1 MNKSH
6 RIVWSDA
13 RNAYIVAG
21 ENASAKGKPSSVR
34 KALATAIAALFM
46 GPGLAAAQSC
56 EGQNPLTDAQTST
69 QCYENVDVTVAA
81 GGSVAATGT
90 TAIGVQVQAAPY
102 ARNFANQGT
111 LEADAEGYNA
121 YAYGVLF
128 EGRVSGS
135 VVNASTGTVSVSATG
150 QGDGYGDGYGVLIRG
165 DLGGSL
171 ANAGTV
177 EVSAQNVTSS
187 GYRYAGAYG
196 VSIDGDVDGT
206 LTNSGNVRAESRA
219 DSAGGSSY
227 SFTDS
232 ESVRIRGSLN
242 GALANSGAIEAHAQ
256 SAEGSSNYNDY
267 VRAYGVSI
275 GEDLT
280 GSLENTGTIHAAATR
295 SSEGGY
301 SSYSDYM
308 WAVGVHVSDDLT
320 GELLN
325 SGEILARTEVSGG
338 DQYGY
343 ANAYGVR
350 AYGTMS
356 GTIDNAGTIRAES
369 VRTAGEGGSSTYTKA
384 YGVVTGD
391 LVGKLAN
398 SGSIGARSEVE
409 EGYAHAYAYGVST
422 YYGDLIGTIQNDG
435 EIAAEA
441 VSKDGYAGAY
451 GVGVGYNVS
460 GTLQNNGEVSARA
473 EASNARSRGVSIR
486 YGDLTGTIGNDGT
499 IDATSIT
506 QDGYANAVGVGFGT
520 GEDYDGEDS
529 YGYGK
534 VSGTLRNAGTVT
546 ATAISQGREGAMG
559 VREAMIEEDSEPG
572 EDAAV
577 RAGGVEAY
585 GIVTGAVSGPGAIEN
600 TGAVVAEART
610 EAVAEA
616 GRSAYAES
624 NYADAVGIGTGP
636 LDGAL
641 SNSGSVT
648 ANAAASA
655 TADGIFA
662 EADGGE
668 AWALGV
674 GFGAASGSFE
684 NGGTLNASANST
696 AVANGVDEAD
706 ADADDAEAIGVA
718 IASEYED
725 QGTFGGKLDNS
736 GSVQAVATASARAAA
751 EAGSAYAEAGYVDA
765 IGVGIY
771 AEVDGTLTNGGQLN
785 ATAQSAATA
794 SGSEAEASASSAW
807 AAGVVIAP
815 EWRYASLVASEAP
828 VAFSGRLENSGTIE
842 ASAVS
847 TAEATAQAEGS
858 AVAEGSYAAAYGIVS
873 AAVDGKVSNTGS
885 VSASAIVSASAT
897 GDAATAKA
905 DRARASGV
913 SFGDA
918 GGDFENS
925 GSIVSRATVTAL
937 ANGGASA
944 SASAGTDEAAGG
956 AEAAGVEIWVSG
968 PGAYTG
974 NFTNSGTIQAEATVS
989 AVATGEEAEARSY
1002 DGASAYGVMVDGFD
1016 GRFTNTGT
1024 IHASASATVT
1034 ANGENVGEAADAGAI
1049 GVWVLGRVGAG
1060 GVLDNS
1066 GTISAVAEA
1075 AAKGMSVVAG
1085 VMIGSDEIMSEPTLA
1100 VMDGED
1106 VPEDGFYGTLNNSGT
1121 ITAEGRG
1128 GIESAGVFSVFAS
1141 GGTGTVNNLQGG
1153 LMSGRLLLGGEVA
1166 MNNAGMLDIRD
1177 SASYVGGAFT
1187 QSATGVLKIDVVP
1200 VSDEGAVID
1209 TYGSLYV
1216 GGTAQLADGTG
1227 VRVMV
1232 DPASTLASGDKLDD
1246 VVFAEGDITRGTV
1259 KVADNVLPLNF
1270 MATSDASPKDLDL
1283 SVVGTGLTTISN
1295 AVNTAGLSSATGV
1308 AGVLDGL
1315 LGSADSQPGALGD
1328 FLFDVGS
1335 SGNAREVADK
1345 VATLL
1350 PLASGGVTTATLG
1363 ALHGANRV
1371 VQARVDSN
1379 LGRSSGD
1386 GFLGDKRMWLKGFGS
1401 WAEQDARSGASGYDA
1416 DTAGLAVGVDA
1427 IVTDTNRVGVLFA
1440 YSETDVD
1447 STGAAKQSADVDT
1460 YQLGLYGSHTLDERT
1475 DINGMIGFG
1484 RHSTDGTRHTTGG
1497 VAASSYDSSSIV
1509 AGVGIARTYPMSEK
1523 TTLTPSVRLDYAR
1536 IKDDAYQEQGAG
1548 ALDLSVGKNTVSE
1561 LILSLDGKITHELSD
1576 TLTFVGHAGVGY
1588 DFENEQSS
1596 ITSTL
1601 AGAPGASFVT
1611 RGVDPSPWLV
1621 RAGLG
1626 LVNTPIES
1634 WEFSARYEVEGRSDF
1649 LNHTAWLRARKAF

>member
-46 GPGLAAAQSC
+46 GPGFAAAQSC

-90 TAIGVQVQAAPY
+90 TAIGVEVQAAPY
-102 ARNFANQGT
+102 ARNFANQGM

-206 LTNSGNVRAESRA
+206 LSNSGMVRAESRA
-219 DSAGGSSY
+219 DSAGSSSY
-227 SFTDS
+227 SFTDA

-242 GALANSGAIEAHAQ
+242 GALANSGVIEAQAQ
-256 SAEGSSNYNDY
+256 GTEGSSNYYDY

-280 GSLENTGTIHAAATR
+280 GSLENTGTIRASAAR
-295 SSEGGY
+295 ESEGG
-301 SSYSDYM
+301 SSNYSDYL

-325 SGEILARTEVSGG
+325 SGEILARTEASGS

-350 AYGTMS
+350 AYGSMS

-422 YYGDLIGTIQNDG
+422 YSGDLIGTIQNDG

-451 GVGVGYNVS
+451 GVGVGYNIS
-460 GTLQNNGEVSARA
+460 GTLQNNGEISARA

-529 YGYGK
+529 YGK

-546 ATAISQGREGAMG
+546 ATALAQGRDYEAGYSLLAM
-559 VREAMIEEDSEPG
+559 EEEP
-572 EDAAV
+572 APSTSVAV
-577 RAGGVEAY
+577 RAGGTYAIGV
-585 GIVTGAVSGPGAIEN
+585 GTGLVSSQGRIEN
-600 TGAVVAEART
+600 SGTVVAEARS

-616 GRSAYAES
+616 EDEAYAGA
-624 NYADAVGIGTGP
+624 YGADAAGI
-636 LDGAL
+636 
-641 SNSGSVT
+641 
-648 ANAAASA
+648 
-655 TADGIFA
+655 
-662 EADGGE
+662 
-668 AWALGV
+668 
-674 GFGAASGSFE
+674 
-684 NGGTLNASANST
+684 
-696 AVANGVDEAD
+696 
-706 ADADDAEAIGVA
+706 
-718 IASEYED
+718 
-725 QGTFGGKLDNS
+725 
-736 GSVQAVATASARAAA
+736 
-751 EAGSAYAEAGYVDA
+751 
-765 IGVGIY
+765 
-771 AEVDGTLTNGGQLN
+771 
-785 ATAQSAATA
+785 
-794 SGSEAEASASSAW
+794 
-807 AAGVVIAP
+807 
-815 EWRYASLVASEAP
+815 
-828 VAFSGRLENSGTIE
+828 
-842 ASAVS
+842 
-847 TAEATAQAEGS
+847 GS
-858 AVAEGSYAAAYGIVS
+858 AV
-873 AAVDGKVSNTGS
+873 VDGKVSNTGS
-885 VSASAIVSASAT
+885 VSASSIVSASAT
-897 GDAATAKA
+897 GDAAAAMASEAWT
-905 DRARASGV
+905 SGV
-913 SFGDA
+913 SFGGA
-918 GGDFENS
+918 GGDFDNG

-944 SASAGTDEAAGG
+944 SAYAGG

-968 PGAYTG
+968 PGVYTG
-974 NFTNSGTIQAEATVS
+974 NFTNSGTIQAEATLS

-1002 DGASAYGVMVDGFD
+1002 DGASAYGVVVDGFD

-1034 ANGENVGEAADAGAI
+1034 ANGENVEETAGAGAVGVLVVHGI
-1049 GVWVLGRVGAG
+1049 GAD
-1060 GVLDNS
+1060 GVLDNR

-1075 AAKGMSVVAG
+1075 TATGMSGVAG
-1085 VMIGSDEIMSEPTLA
+1085 VVIGADEIMSEPTLA
-1100 VMDGED
+1100 VMVGED

-1128 GIESAGVFSVFAS
+1128 GIESAGVFSVIAS

-1153 LMSGRLLLGGEVA
+1153 VMSGRLFLGGEVA
-1166 MNNAGMLDIRD
+1166 MNNAGTLDIRD
-1177 SASYVGGAFT
+1177 SGRLLSDQSEESAEGEVEMAAMAASPLERGGSHVGGNFT

-1200 VSDEGAVID
+1200 VRDEAGAVVD
-1209 TYGSLYV
+1209 NAYGALHV

-1232 DPASTLASGDKLDD
+1232 DPASTLASGDVLQD
-1246 VVFAEGDITRGTV
+1246 VVYAEGGITRGAV
-1259 KVADNVLPLNF
+1259 KVTDNVLPLNF
-1270 MATSDASPKDLDL
+1270 MATSDASPNDLDL

-1328 FLFDVGS
+1328 FLFDVAG

-1497 VAASSYDSSSIV
+1497 VAASSYDSSSIM

>member
-81 GGSVAATGT
+81 GGSVAAAGT

-128 EGRVSGS
+128 EDRVSGS
-135 VVNASTGTVSVSATG
+135 VVNAATGTVSVSAMG
-150 QGDGYGDGYGVLIRG
+150 QGNGYGDGYGVLVRG

-171 ANAGTV
+171 TNEGTV
-177 EVSAQNVTSS
+177 EVSAQNVASS

-206 LTNSGNVRAESRA
+206 LSNSGNVRAESRA
-219 DSAGGSSY
+219 DSVGGSSY
-227 SFTDS
+227 AYTDA

-275 GEDLT
+275 GEDLA
-280 GSLENTGTIHAAATR
+280 GSLENTGTIHAMATR

-320 GELLN
+320 GDLLN

-356 GTIDNAGTIRAES
+356 GTIDNAGTIGAES
-369 VRTAGEGGSSTYTKA
+369 VRTGGDGGSSTYTKA

-391 LVGKLAN
+391 LVGKLDN
-398 SGSIGARSEVE
+398 SGSISARSEVE

-422 YYGDLIGTIQNDG
+422 YYGDLIGTIENDG

-473 EASNARSRGVSIR
+473 EAMNARTRGVSIR
-486 YGDLTGTIGNDGT
+486 YGDLIGTIENKGMVDST
-499 IDATSIT
+499 AIT
-506 QDGYANAVGVGFGT
+506 QDGYANAVGVAVGA
-520 GEDYDGEDS
+520 GEDYDGEDY

-534 VSGTLRNAGTVT
+534 VSGTLRNAGSVT
-546 ATAISQGREGAMG
+546 ATAIAQGRESGSGYTLLAM
-559 VREAMIEEDSEPG
+559 EEEP
-572 EDAAV
+572 EPSTSIAV
-577 RAGGVEAY
+577 RAGSTYAIGV
-585 GIVTGAVSGPGAIEN
+585 GTGLVSSQGRIEN
-600 TGAVVAEART
+600 TGSVVAEARS
-610 EAVAEA
+610 EAVADAEDEA
-616 GRSAYAES
+616 YASAYG
-624 NYADAVGIGTGP
+624 ADAVG
-636 LDGAL
+636 L
-641 SNSGSVT
+641 
-648 ANAAASA
+648 
-655 TADGIFA
+655 
-662 EADGGE
+662 
-668 AWALGV
+668 
-674 GFGAASGSFE
+674 
-684 NGGTLNASANST
+684 
-696 AVANGVDEAD
+696 
-706 ADADDAEAIGVA
+706 
-718 IASEYED
+718 
-725 QGTFGGKLDNS
+725 
-736 GSVQAVATASARAAA
+736 
-751 EAGSAYAEAGYVDA
+751 
-765 IGVGIY
+765 
-771 AEVDGTLTNGGQLN
+771 
-785 ATAQSAATA
+785 
-794 SGSEAEASASSAW
+794 ASS
-807 AAGVVIAP
+807 
-815 EWRYASLVASEAP
+815 
-828 VAFSGRLENSGTIE
+828 
-842 ASAVS
+842 
-847 TAEATAQAEGS
+847 
-858 AVAEGSYAAAYGIVS
+858 
-873 AAVDGKVSNTGS
+873 AVDGKVSNTGS
-885 VSASAIVSASAT
+885 ISASATLSASAT
-897 GDAATAKA
+897 GDAAAAFATEAW
-905 DRARASGV
+905 ASGA
-913 SFGDA
+913 SFGGA
-918 GGDFENS
+918 GGDFDNG

-944 SASAGTDEAAGG
+944 SAYAGG
-956 AEAAGVEIWVSG
+956 AEAAGVEIWVSD
-968 PGAYTG
+968 PGVYTG
-974 NFTNSGTIQAEATVS
+974 NFTNSGTIQAEATLS
-989 AVATGEEAEARSY
+989 AVATGEEAEARSDY
-1002 DGASAYGVMVDGFD
+1002 GASAVGIAAEHFD

-1085 VMIGSDEIMSEPTLA
+1085 VMIGSDESMSEPTLD
-1100 VMDGED
+1100 VMVGED

-1153 LMSGRLLLGGEVA
+1153 VMSGRLFLGGEVA
-1166 MNNAGMLDIRD
+1166 MNNAGTLDIRD

-1200 VSDEGAVID
+1200 VRDEEGAVID
-1209 TYGSLYV
+1209 TTYGSLHV

-1232 DPASTLASGDKLDD
+1232 DPASTLANGDKLDD
-1246 VVFAEGDITRGTV
+1246 VVLAEGDITRGAV
-1259 KVADNVLPLNF
+1259 KVTDNVLPLNF
-1270 MATSDASPKDLDL
+1270 TVTSDANQSPKDLDL
-1283 SVVGTGLTTISN
+1283 SVVSTGLTTISN
-1295 AVNTAGLSSATGV
+1295 AVNAAGLGSATGV

>member
-81 GGSVAATGT
+81 GGSVVATGT
-90 TAIGVQVQAAPY
+90 TAIGVEVQAAPY

-171 ANAGTV
+171 ANAGTI

-280 GSLENTGTIHAAATR
+280 GSLENTGTIHATATR

-301 SSYSDYM
+301 SNYSDYM

-350 AYGTMS
+350 AYGSMS

-369 VRTAGEGGSSTYTKA
+369 VRTAGEGGSSIYTKA

-435 EIAAEA
+435 EIVAEA

-460 GTLQNNGEVSARA
+460 GTLQNNGEISARA
-473 EASNARSRGVSIR
+473 EGSNARSRGVSIR

-529 YGYGK
+529 YGK

-546 ATAISQGREGAMG
+546 ATALAQGRDYEAGYSLLAM
-559 VREAMIEEDSEPG
+559 EEEP
-572 EDAAV
+572 APSTSVAV
-577 RAGGVEAY
+577 RAGGTYAIGV
-585 GIVTGAVSGPGAIEN
+585 GTGLVSSQGRIEN
-600 TGAVVAEART
+600 SGTVVAEARS

-616 GRSAYAES
+616 EDEAYAGA
-624 NYADAVGIGTGP
+624 YGADAAGI
-636 LDGAL
+636 
-641 SNSGSVT
+641 
-648 ANAAASA
+648 
-655 TADGIFA
+655 
-662 EADGGE
+662 
-668 AWALGV
+668 
-674 GFGAASGSFE
+674 
-684 NGGTLNASANST
+684 
-696 AVANGVDEAD
+696 
-706 ADADDAEAIGVA
+706 
-718 IASEYED
+718 
-725 QGTFGGKLDNS
+725 
-736 GSVQAVATASARAAA
+736 
-751 EAGSAYAEAGYVDA
+751 
-765 IGVGIY
+765 
-771 AEVDGTLTNGGQLN
+771 
-785 ATAQSAATA
+785 
-794 SGSEAEASASSAW
+794 
-807 AAGVVIAP
+807 
-815 EWRYASLVASEAP
+815 
-828 VAFSGRLENSGTIE
+828 
-842 ASAVS
+842 
-847 TAEATAQAEGS
+847 GS
-858 AVAEGSYAAAYGIVS
+858 AV
-873 AAVDGKVSNTGS
+873 VDGKVSNTGS

-897 GDAATAKA
+897 GDAAAAMASEAWT
-905 DRARASGV
+905 SGV
-913 SFGDA
+913 SFGGA
-918 GGDFENS
+918 GGDFENG

-944 SASAGTDEAAGG
+944 SASARG
-956 AEAAGVEIWVSG
+956 AEAAGVEIWVSD
-968 PGAYTG
+968 PGVYTG
-974 NFTNSGTIQAEATVS
+974 NFTNSGTIQAEASLS
-989 AVATGEEAEARSY
+989 AVATGEEAEARSDY
-1002 DGASAYGVMVDGFD
+1002 GASAVGIAAEHFD

-1085 VMIGSDEIMSEPTLA
+1085 VMIGSDESMSEPTLD
-1100 VMDGED
+1100 VMVGED

-1128 GIESAGVFSVFAS
+1128 GIESAGVFSVIAS

-1200 VSDEGAVID
+1200 VSDEGAVFD

-1216 GGTAQLADGTG
+1216 VGTAQLADGTG

-1232 DPASTLASGDKLDD
+1232 DPASTLANGDVLQD
-1246 VVFAEGDITRGTV
+1246 VVYAEGGITRGAV
-1259 KVADNVLPLNF
+1259 KVTDNVLPLNF
-1270 MATSDASPKDLDL
+1270 MATSDASPNDLDL

>member
-46 GPGLAAAQSC
+46 GPGFAAAQSC

-90 TAIGVQVQAAPY
+90 TAIGVEVQAAPY
-102 ARNFANQGT
+102 ARNFANQGM

-206 LTNSGNVRAESRA
+206 LSNSGNVRAESRA
-219 DSAGGSSY
+219 DSVGGSSY
-227 SFTDS
+227 AYTDA

-242 GALANSGAIEAHAQ
+242 GTLANSGVIEAQAQ
-256 SAEGSSNYNDY
+256 GTEGSSNYYDY

-280 GSLENTGTIHAAATR
+280 GSLENTGTIRASAAR
-295 SSEGGY
+295 ESEGG
-301 SSYSDYM
+301 SSNYSDYL

-325 SGEILARTEVSGG
+325 SGEILARTEASGS

-350 AYGTMS
+350 AYGSMS

-422 YYGDLIGTIQNDG
+422 YSGDLIGTIQNDG

-451 GVGVGYNVS
+451 GVGVGYNIS
-460 GTLQNNGEVSARA
+460 GTLQNNGEISARA

-529 YGYGK
+529 YGK

-546 ATAISQGREGAMG
+546 ATALAQGRDYEAGYSLLAM
-559 VREAMIEEDSEPG
+559 EEEP
-572 EDAAV
+572 APSTSVAV
-577 RAGGVEAY
+577 RAGGTYAIGV
-585 GIVTGAVSGPGAIEN
+585 GTGLVSSQGRIEN
-600 TGAVVAEART
+600 SGTVVAEARS

-616 GRSAYAES
+616 EDEAYAGA
-624 NYADAVGIGTGP
+624 YGADAAGI
-636 LDGAL
+636 
-641 SNSGSVT
+641 
-648 ANAAASA
+648 
-655 TADGIFA
+655 
-662 EADGGE
+662 
-668 AWALGV
+668 
-674 GFGAASGSFE
+674 
-684 NGGTLNASANST
+684 
-696 AVANGVDEAD
+696 
-706 ADADDAEAIGVA
+706 
-718 IASEYED
+718 
-725 QGTFGGKLDNS
+725 
-736 GSVQAVATASARAAA
+736 
-751 EAGSAYAEAGYVDA
+751 
-765 IGVGIY
+765 
-771 AEVDGTLTNGGQLN
+771 
-785 ATAQSAATA
+785 
-794 SGSEAEASASSAW
+794 
-807 AAGVVIAP
+807 
-815 EWRYASLVASEAP
+815 
-828 VAFSGRLENSGTIE
+828 
-842 ASAVS
+842 
-847 TAEATAQAEGS
+847 GS
-858 AVAEGSYAAAYGIVS
+858 AV
-873 AAVDGKVSNTGS
+873 VDGKVSNTGS
-885 VSASAIVSASAT
+885 VSASSIVSASAT
-897 GDAATAKA
+897 GDAAAAMASEAWT
-905 DRARASGV
+905 SGV
-913 SFGDA
+913 SFGGA
-918 GGDFENS
+918 GGDFDNG

-944 SASAGTDEAAGG
+944 SAYAGG

-968 PGAYTG
+968 PGVYTG
-974 NFTNSGTIQAEATVS
+974 NFTNSGTIQAEATLS

-1002 DGASAYGVMVDGFD
+1002 DGASAYGVVVDGFD

-1034 ANGENVGEAADAGAI
+1034 ANGENVEEAAGAGAVGVLVVHGI
-1049 GVWVLGRVGAG
+1049 GAD
-1060 GVLDNS
+1060 GVLDNR

-1075 AAKGMSVVAG
+1075 TATGMSGVAG
-1085 VMIGSDEIMSEPTLA
+1085 VVIGADEIMSEPTLA
-1100 VMDGED
+1100 VMVGED

-1128 GIESAGVFSVFAS
+1128 GIESAGVFSVIAS

-1153 LMSGRLLLGGEVA
+1153 VMSGRLFLGGEVA
-1166 MNNAGMLDIRD
+1166 MNNAGTLDIRD
-1177 SASYVGGAFT
+1177 SGRLLSDQSEESAEGEVEMAAMAASPLERGGSHVGGNFT

-1200 VSDEGAVID
+1200 VRDEAGAVVD
-1209 TYGSLYV
+1209 NAYGALHV

-1232 DPASTLASGDKLDD
+1232 DPASTLASGDVLQD
-1246 VVFAEGDITRGTV
+1246 VVYAEGGITRGAV
-1259 KVADNVLPLNF
+1259 KVTDNVLPLNF
-1270 MATSDASPKDLDL
+1270 MATSDASPNDLDL

-1328 FLFDVGS
+1328 FLFDVAG

-1497 VAASSYDSSSIV
+1497 VAASSYDSSSIM

>member
-81 GGSVAATGT
+81 GGSVAVTGSDVV
-90 TAIGVQVQAAPY
+90 AIEVMAAPY
-102 ARNFANQGT
+102 SRNFANQGA
-111 LEADAEGYNA
+111 LAADAEGYYA
-121 YAYGVLF
+121 YAHGVLF
-128 EGRVSGS
+128 EGRVSGG
-135 VVNASTGTVSVSATG
+135 VVNVSTGTVSVSATG
-150 QGDGYGDGYGVLIRG
+150 QGSDYAYAYGVLVRG
-165 DLGGSL
+165 DLGGTL
-171 ANAGTV
+171 ANDGMV
-177 EVSAQNVTSS
+177 EVSTEND
-187 GYRYAGAYG
+187 RYAGAYG

-206 LTNSGNVRAESRA
+206 LANSGKVRTESRTG
-219 DSAGGSSY
+219 STESSSY
-227 SFTDS
+227 SYTDA

-242 GALANSGAIEAHAQ
+242 GVLGNSGVIEAHVESLDGA
-256 SAEGSSNYNDY
+256 GSDY
-267 VRAYGVSI
+267 YDYDYARAYGVSI

-280 GSLENTGTIHAAATR
+280 GSLENTGRISASVER
-295 SSEGGY
+295 SSEGED

-308 WAVGVHVSDDLT
+308 WAVGVHVGDDLT

-350 AYGTMS
+350 AYGSMS

-398 SGSIGARSEVE
+398 SGSIGARSEAE
-409 EGYAHAYAYGVST
+409 EGYAHAYGVST
-422 YYGDLIGTIQNDG
+422 YSGDLIGTIQNDG

-460 GTLQNNGEVSARA
+460 GTLQNNGEISARA

-529 YGYGK
+529 YGK

-546 ATAISQGREGAMG
+546 ATALAQGRDYEAGYSLLAM
-559 VREAMIEEDSEPG
+559 EEEP
-572 EDAAV
+572 APSTSVAV
-577 RAGGVEAY
+577 RAGGTYAIGV
-585 GIVTGAVSGPGAIEN
+585 GTGLVSSQGRIEN
-600 TGAVVAEART
+600 SGTVVAEARS

-616 GRSAYAES
+616 EDEAYAGA
-624 NYADAVGIGTGP
+624 YGADAAGI
-636 LDGAL
+636 
-641 SNSGSVT
+641 
-648 ANAAASA
+648 
-655 TADGIFA
+655 
-662 EADGGE
+662 
-668 AWALGV
+668 
-674 GFGAASGSFE
+674 
-684 NGGTLNASANST
+684 
-696 AVANGVDEAD
+696 
-706 ADADDAEAIGVA
+706 
-718 IASEYED
+718 
-725 QGTFGGKLDNS
+725 
-736 GSVQAVATASARAAA
+736 
-751 EAGSAYAEAGYVDA
+751 
-765 IGVGIY
+765 
-771 AEVDGTLTNGGQLN
+771 
-785 ATAQSAATA
+785 
-794 SGSEAEASASSAW
+794 
-807 AAGVVIAP
+807 
-815 EWRYASLVASEAP
+815 
-828 VAFSGRLENSGTIE
+828 
-842 ASAVS
+842 
-847 TAEATAQAEGS
+847 GS
-858 AVAEGSYAAAYGIVS
+858 AV
-873 AAVDGKVSNTGS
+873 VDGKVSNTGS

-897 GDAATAKA
+897 GDAAAAMASEAWT
-905 DRARASGV
+905 SGV
-913 SFGDA
+913 SFGGA
-918 GGDFENS
+918 GGDFDNG

-944 SASAGTDEAAGG
+944 SASAGG

-968 PGAYTG
+968 PGVYTG
-974 NFTNSGTIQAEATVS
+974 NFTNSGTIQAEATLS

-1002 DGASAYGVMVDGFD
+1002 DGASAYGVVVDGFD

-1034 ANGENVGEAADAGAI
+1034 ANGENVEETAGAGAVGVLVVHGI
-1049 GVWVLGRVGAG
+1049 GAD
-1060 GVLDNS
+1060 GVLDNR

-1075 AAKGMSVVAG
+1075 AATGMSGVAG
-1085 VMIGSDEIMSEPTLA
+1085 VLIGADEIMSEPTLA
-1100 VMDGED
+1100 VMVGED

-1128 GIESAGVFSVFAS
+1128 GIESAGVFSVIAS

-1153 LMSGRLLLGGEVA
+1153 LMSGRLFLGGEVA
-1166 MNNAGMLDIRD
+1166 MNNAGTLDIRD
-1177 SASYVGGAFT
+1177 SGRLLSDQSEESAEGEVEMAAMAASPLERGGSHVGGNFT

-1200 VSDEGAVID
+1200 VRDEAGAVVD
-1209 TYGSLYV
+1209 NAYGALHV

-1232 DPASTLASGDKLDD
+1232 DPASTLASGDVLQD
-1246 VVFAEGDITRGTV
+1246 VVYAEGGITRGAV
-1259 KVADNVLPLNF
+1259 KVTDNVLPLNF
-1270 MATSDASPKDLDL
+1270 MATSDASPNDLDL

-1328 FLFDVGS
+1328 FLFDVAG

>member
-46 GPGLAAAQSC
+46 GPGFAAAQSC

-90 TAIGVQVQAAPY
+90 TAIGVEVQAAPY
-102 ARNFANQGT
+102 ARNFANQGM

-206 LTNSGNVRAESRA
+206 LSNSGMVRAESRA
-219 DSAGGSSY
+219 DSAGSSSY
-227 SFTDS
+227 SFTDA

-242 GALANSGAIEAHAQ
+242 GALANSGVIEAQAQ
-256 SAEGSSNYNDY
+256 GTEGSSNYYDY

-275 GEDLT
+275 REDLA
-280 GSLENTGTIHAAATR
+280 GSLENTGTIHAMATR

-320 GELLN
+320 GDLLN

-369 VRTAGEGGSSTYTKA
+369 VRTGGDGGSSTYTKA

-391 LVGKLAN
+391 LVGKLDN
-398 SGSIGARSEVE
+398 SGSISARSEVE

-422 YYGDLIGTIQNDG
+422 YYGDLIGTIENDG
-435 EIAAEA
+435 EIVAEA

-460 GTLQNNGEVSARA
+460 GVLQNNGEVSARA
-473 EASNARSRGVSIR
+473 EAMNARTRGVSIR

-529 YGYGK
+529 YGK

-546 ATAISQGREGAMG
+546 ATALAQGRDYEAGYSLLAM
-559 VREAMIEEDSEPG
+559 EEEP
-572 EDAAV
+572 APSTSVAV
-577 RAGGVEAY
+577 RAGGTYAIGV
-585 GIVTGAVSGPGAIEN
+585 GTGLVSSEGRIEN
-600 TGAVVAEART
+600 SGTVVAEARS

-616 GRSAYAES
+616 EDEAYAGA
-624 NYADAVGIGTGP
+624 YGADAAGIG
-636 LDGAL
+636 
-641 SNSGSVT
+641 
-648 ANAAASA
+648 
-655 TADGIFA
+655 
-662 EADGGE
+662 
-668 AWALGV
+668 
-674 GFGAASGSFE
+674 
-684 NGGTLNASANST
+684 
-696 AVANGVDEAD
+696 
-706 ADADDAEAIGVA
+706 
-718 IASEYED
+718 
-725 QGTFGGKLDNS
+725 
-736 GSVQAVATASARAAA
+736 
-751 EAGSAYAEAGYVDA
+751 
-765 IGVGIY
+765 
-771 AEVDGTLTNGGQLN
+771 
-785 ATAQSAATA
+785 
-794 SGSEAEASASSAW
+794 
-807 AAGVVIAP
+807 
-815 EWRYASLVASEAP
+815 
-828 VAFSGRLENSGTIE
+828 
-842 ASAVS
+842 
-847 TAEATAQAEGS
+847 
-858 AVAEGSYAAAYGIVS
+858 S

-897 GDAATAKA
+897 GDAAAAMASEAWT
-905 DRARASGV
+905 SGV
-913 SFGDA
+913 SFGGA
-918 GGDFENS
+918 GGDFDNG

-944 SASAGTDEAAGG
+944 SAYAGG

-968 PGAYTG
+968 PGVYTG
-974 NFTNSGTIQAEATVS
+974 NFTNSGTIQAEATLS

-1002 DGASAYGVMVDGFD
+1002 DGASAYGVVVDGFD

-1034 ANGENVGEAADAGAI
+1034 ANGENVEETAGAGAVGVLVVHGI
-1049 GVWVLGRVGAG
+1049 GAD
-1060 GVLDNS
+1060 GVLDNR
-1066 GTISAVAEA
+1066 GTISAVAESA
-1075 AAKGMSVVAG
+1075 AAGMSGVAG
-1085 VMIGSDEIMSEPTLA
+1085 VVIGADEIMSEPTLA

-1128 GIESAGVFSVFAS
+1128 GIESAGVFSVIAS

-1153 LMSGRLLLGGEVA
+1153 LMSGRLFLGGEVA

-1177 SASYVGGAFT
+1177 SGGLLSDQSEAPAEEEVEMVAMAASPLERGGSHVGGNFT

-1200 VSDEGAVID
+1200 IRGEADAVVD
-1209 TYGSLYV
+1209 NGYGTLHV

-1232 DPASTLASGDKLDD
+1232 DPASTLANGDVLQD
-1246 VVFAEGDITRGTV
+1246 VVYAEGGITRGAV
-1259 KVADNVLPLNF
+1259 KVTDNVLPLNF
-1270 MATSDASPKDLDL
+1270 MATSDASPNDLDL

-1328 FLFDVGS
+1328 FLFDVAG

-1497 VAASSYDSSSIV
+1497 VAASSYDSSSIM

>member
-81 GGSVAATGT
+81 GGSVAVTGSDVV
-90 TAIGVQVQAAPY
+90 AIEVMAAPY
-102 ARNFANQGT
+102 SRNFANQGA
-111 LEADAEGYNA
+111 LAADAEGYYA
-121 YAYGVLF
+121 YAHGVLF
-128 EGRVSGS
+128 EGRVSGG
-135 VVNASTGTVSVSATG
+135 VVNVSTGTVSVSATG
-150 QGDGYGDGYGVLIRG
+150 QGSDYAYAYGVLVRG
-165 DLGGSL
+165 DLGGTL
-171 ANAGTV
+171 ANDGMV
-177 EVSAQNVTSS
+177 EVSTEND
-187 GYRYAGAYG
+187 RYAGAYG

-206 LTNSGNVRAESRA
+206 LANSGKVRTESRTG
-219 DSAGGSSY
+219 STESSSY
-227 SFTDS
+227 SYTDA

-242 GALANSGAIEAHAQ
+242 GVLGNSGVIEAHVESLDGA
-256 SAEGSSNYNDY
+256 GSDY
-267 VRAYGVSI
+267 YDYDYARAYGVSI

-280 GSLENTGTIHAAATR
+280 GSLENTGRISASVER
-295 SSEGGY
+295 SSEGED

-308 WAVGVHVSDDLT
+308 WAVGVHVGDDLT

-350 AYGTMS
+350 AYGSMS

-398 SGSIGARSEVE
+398 SGSIGARSEAE
-409 EGYAHAYAYGVST
+409 EGYAHAYGVST
-422 YYGDLIGTIQNDG
+422 YSGDLIGTIQNDG

-460 GTLQNNGEVSARA
+460 GTLQNNGEISARA

-529 YGYGK
+529 YGK

-546 ATAISQGREGAMG
+546 ATALAQGRDYEAGYSLLAM
-559 VREAMIEEDSEPG
+559 EEEP
-572 EDAAV
+572 APSTSVAV
-577 RAGGVEAY
+577 RAGGTYAIGV
-585 GIVTGAVSGPGAIEN
+585 GTGLVSSQGRIEN
-600 TGAVVAEART
+600 SGTVVAEARS

-616 GRSAYAES
+616 EDEAYAGA
-624 NYADAVGIGTGP
+624 YGADAAGI
-636 LDGAL
+636 
-641 SNSGSVT
+641 
-648 ANAAASA
+648 
-655 TADGIFA
+655 
-662 EADGGE
+662 
-668 AWALGV
+668 
-674 GFGAASGSFE
+674 
-684 NGGTLNASANST
+684 
-696 AVANGVDEAD
+696 
-706 ADADDAEAIGVA
+706 
-718 IASEYED
+718 
-725 QGTFGGKLDNS
+725 
-736 GSVQAVATASARAAA
+736 
-751 EAGSAYAEAGYVDA
+751 
-765 IGVGIY
+765 
-771 AEVDGTLTNGGQLN
+771 
-785 ATAQSAATA
+785 
-794 SGSEAEASASSAW
+794 
-807 AAGVVIAP
+807 
-815 EWRYASLVASEAP
+815 
-828 VAFSGRLENSGTIE
+828 
-842 ASAVS
+842 
-847 TAEATAQAEGS
+847 GS
-858 AVAEGSYAAAYGIVS
+858 AV
-873 AAVDGKVSNTGS
+873 VDGKVSNTGS

-897 GDAATAKA
+897 GDAAAAMASEAWT
-905 DRARASGV
+905 SGV
-913 SFGDA
+913 SFGGA
-918 GGDFENS
+918 GGDFDNG

-944 SASAGTDEAAGG
+944 SASAGG

-968 PGAYTG
+968 PGVYTG
-974 NFTNSGTIQAEATVS
+974 NFTNSGTIQAEATLS

-1002 DGASAYGVMVDGFD
+1002 DGASAYGVVVDGFD

-1034 ANGENVGEAADAGAI
+1034 ANGENVEETAGAGAVGVLVVHGI
-1049 GVWVLGRVGAG
+1049 GAD
-1060 GVLDNS
+1060 GVLDNR

-1075 AAKGMSVVAG
+1075 AATGMSGVAG
-1085 VMIGSDEIMSEPTLA
+1085 VLIGADEIMSEPTLA
-1100 VMDGED
+1100 VMVGED

-1128 GIESAGVFSVFAS
+1128 GIESAGVFSVIAS

-1153 LMSGRLLLGGEVA
+1153 LMSGRLFLGGEVA
-1166 MNNAGMLDIRD
+1166 MNNAGTLDIRD
-1177 SASYVGGAFT
+1177 SGRLLSDQSEESAEGEVEMAAMAASPLERGGSHVGGNFT

-1200 VSDEGAVID
+1200 IRGEADAVVD
-1209 TYGSLYV
+1209 NGYGTLHV

-1232 DPASTLASGDKLDD
+1232 DPASTLASGDVLQD
-1246 VVFAEGDITRGTV
+1246 VVYAEGGITRGAV
-1259 KVADNVLPLNF
+1259 KVTDNVLPLNF
-1270 MATSDASPKDLDL
+1270 MATSDASPNDLDL

-1328 FLFDVGS
+1328 FLFDVAG

>member
-81 GGSVAATGT
+81 GGSVVATGT
-90 TAIGVQVQAAPY
+90 TAIGVEVQAAPY

-171 ANAGTV
+171 ANAGTI

-280 GSLENTGTIHAAATR
+280 GSLENTGTIHATATR

-301 SSYSDYM
+301 SNYSDYM

-350 AYGTMS
+350 AYGSMS

-369 VRTAGEGGSSTYTKA
+369 VRTAGEGGSSIYTKA

-409 EGYAHAYAYGVST
+409 EGYAHAYGVST
-422 YYGDLIGTIQNDG
+422 YSGDLIGTIQNDG

-460 GTLQNNGEVSARA
+460 GTLQNNGEISARA
-473 EASNARSRGVSIR
+473 EASTARSRGVSIR
-486 YGDLTGTIGNDGT
+486 YGDLSGTIGNDGT

-529 YGYGK
+529 YGK

-546 ATAISQGREGAMG
+546 ATALAQGRDYEAGYSLLAM
-559 VREAMIEEDSEPG
+559 EEEP
-572 EDAAV
+572 APSTSVAV
-577 RAGGVEAY
+577 RAGGTYAIGV
-585 GIVTGAVSGPGAIEN
+585 GTGLVSSQGRIEN
-600 TGAVVAEART
+600 SGTVVAEARS

-616 GRSAYAES
+616 EDEAYAGA
-624 NYADAVGIGTGP
+624 YGADAAGI
-636 LDGAL
+636 
-641 SNSGSVT
+641 
-648 ANAAASA
+648 
-655 TADGIFA
+655 
-662 EADGGE
+662 
-668 AWALGV
+668 
-674 GFGAASGSFE
+674 
-684 NGGTLNASANST
+684 
-696 AVANGVDEAD
+696 
-706 ADADDAEAIGVA
+706 
-718 IASEYED
+718 
-725 QGTFGGKLDNS
+725 
-736 GSVQAVATASARAAA
+736 
-751 EAGSAYAEAGYVDA
+751 
-765 IGVGIY
+765 
-771 AEVDGTLTNGGQLN
+771 
-785 ATAQSAATA
+785 
-794 SGSEAEASASSAW
+794 
-807 AAGVVIAP
+807 
-815 EWRYASLVASEAP
+815 
-828 VAFSGRLENSGTIE
+828 
-842 ASAVS
+842 
-847 TAEATAQAEGS
+847 GS
-858 AVAEGSYAAAYGIVS
+858 AV
-873 AAVDGKVSNTGS
+873 VDGKVSNTGS

-897 GDAATAKA
+897 GDAAAAMASEAWT
-905 DRARASGV
+905 SGV
-913 SFGDA
+913 SFGGA
-918 GGDFENS
+918 GGDFENG

-944 SASAGTDEAAGG
+944 SASAGG

-968 PGAYTG
+968 PGVYTG
-974 NFTNSGTIQAEATVS
+974 NFTNSGTIQAEATLS

-1002 DGASAYGVMVDGFD
+1002 DGASAYGVVVDGFD

-1034 ANGENVGEAADAGAI
+1034 ANGENVEEAAGAGAVGVLVVHGI
-1049 GVWVLGRVGAG
+1049 GAD
-1060 GVLDNS
+1060 GVLDNR

-1075 AAKGMSVVAG
+1075 AATGMSGVAG
-1085 VMIGSDEIMSEPTLA
+1085 VLIGADEIMSEPTLA
-1100 VMDGED
+1100 VMVGED

-1128 GIESAGVFSVFAS
+1128 GIESAGVFSVIAS

-1153 LMSGRLLLGGEVA
+1153 LMSGRLFLGGEVA
-1166 MNNAGMLDIRD
+1166 MNNAGTLDIRD
-1177 SASYVGGAFT
+1177 SGRLLSDQSEESAEGEVEMAAMAASPLERGGSHVGGNFT

-1200 VSDEGAVID
+1200 VRDEAGAVVD
-1209 TYGSLYV
+1209 NAYGALHV

-1232 DPASTLASGDKLDD
+1232 DPASTLASGDVLQD
-1246 VVFAEGDITRGTV
+1246 VVYAEGGITRGAV
-1259 KVADNVLPLNF
+1259 KVTDNVLPLNF
-1270 MATSDASPKDLDL
+1270 TVTSDRSPKDLDL

>member
-81 GGSVAATGT
+81 GGSVAVTGSDVV
-90 TAIGVQVQAAPY
+90 AIEVMAAPY
-102 ARNFANQGT
+102 SRNFANQGA
-111 LEADAEGYNA
+111 LAADAEGYYA
-121 YAYGVLF
+121 YAHGVLF
-128 EGRVSGS
+128 EGRVSGG
-135 VVNASTGTVSVSATG
+135 VVNVSTGTVSVSATG
-150 QGDGYGDGYGVLIRG
+150 QGSDYAYAYGVLVRG
-165 DLGGSL
+165 DLGGTL
-171 ANAGTV
+171 ANDGMV
-177 EVSAQNVTSS
+177 EVSTEND
-187 GYRYAGAYG
+187 RYAGAYG

-206 LTNSGNVRAESRA
+206 LANSGKVRTESRTG
-219 DSAGGSSY
+219 STESSSY
-227 SFTDS
+227 SYTDA

-242 GALANSGAIEAHAQ
+242 GVLGNSGVIEAHVESLDGA
-256 SAEGSSNYNDY
+256 GSDY
-267 VRAYGVSI
+267 YDYDYARAYGVSI

-280 GSLENTGTIHAAATR
+280 GSLENTGRISASVER
-295 SSEGGY
+295 SSEGED

-308 WAVGVHVSDDLT
+308 WAVGVHVGDDLT

-350 AYGTMS
+350 AYGSMS

-398 SGSIGARSEVE
+398 SGSIGARSEAE
-409 EGYAHAYAYGVST
+409 EGYAHAYGVST
-422 YYGDLIGTIQNDG
+422 YSGDLIGTIQNDG
-435 EIAAEA
+435 EIVAEA

-460 GTLQNNGEVSARA
+460 GTLQNNGEISARA

-529 YGYGK
+529 YGK

-546 ATAISQGREGAMG
+546 ATALAQGRDYEAGYSLLAM
-559 VREAMIEEDSEPG
+559 EDEP
-572 EDAAV
+572 APSTSVAV
-577 RAGGVEAY
+577 RAGGTYAIGV
-585 GIVTGAVSGPGAIEN
+585 GTGLVSSQGRIEN
-600 TGAVVAEART
+600 SGTVVAEARS

-616 GRSAYAES
+616 EDEAYAGA
-624 NYADAVGIGTGP
+624 YGADAAGI
-636 LDGAL
+636 
-641 SNSGSVT
+641 
-648 ANAAASA
+648 
-655 TADGIFA
+655 
-662 EADGGE
+662 
-668 AWALGV
+668 
-674 GFGAASGSFE
+674 
-684 NGGTLNASANST
+684 
-696 AVANGVDEAD
+696 
-706 ADADDAEAIGVA
+706 
-718 IASEYED
+718 
-725 QGTFGGKLDNS
+725 
-736 GSVQAVATASARAAA
+736 
-751 EAGSAYAEAGYVDA
+751 
-765 IGVGIY
+765 
-771 AEVDGTLTNGGQLN
+771 
-785 ATAQSAATA
+785 
-794 SGSEAEASASSAW
+794 
-807 AAGVVIAP
+807 
-815 EWRYASLVASEAP
+815 
-828 VAFSGRLENSGTIE
+828 
-842 ASAVS
+842 
-847 TAEATAQAEGS
+847 GS
-858 AVAEGSYAAAYGIVS
+858 AV
-873 AAVDGKVSNTGS
+873 VDGKVSNTGS

-897 GDAATAKA
+897 GDAAAAMASEAWT
-905 DRARASGV
+905 SGV
-913 SFGDA
+913 SFGGA
-918 GGDFENS
+918 GGDFENG

-944 SASAGTDEAAGG
+944 SAYAGG

-968 PGAYTG
+968 PGVYTG
-974 NFTNSGTIQAEATVS
+974 NFTNSGTIQAEATLS

-1002 DGASAYGVMVDGFD
+1002 DGASAYGVVVDGFD

-1034 ANGENVGEAADAGAI
+1034 ANGENVEEAAGAGAVGVLVVHGI
-1049 GVWVLGRVGAG
+1049 GAD
-1060 GVLDNS
+1060 GVLDNR

-1075 AAKGMSVVAG
+1075 AATGMSGVAG
-1085 VMIGSDEIMSEPTLA
+1085 VLIGADEIMSEPTLA
-1100 VMDGED
+1100 VMVGED

-1128 GIESAGVFSVFAS
+1128 GIESAGVFSVIAS

-1153 LMSGRLLLGGEVA
+1153 LMSGRLFLGGEVA
-1166 MNNAGMLDIRD
+1166 MNNAGTLDIRD
-1177 SASYVGGAFT
+1177 SGRLLSDQSEESAEGEVEMAAMAASPLERGGSHVGGNFT

-1200 VSDEGAVID
+1200 VRDEAGAVVD
-1209 TYGSLYV
+1209 NAYGALHV

-1232 DPASTLASGDKLDD
+1232 DPASTLASGDVLQD
-1246 VVFAEGDITRGTV
+1246 VVYAEGGITRGAV
-1259 KVADNVLPLNF
+1259 KVTDNVLPLNF
-1270 MATSDASPKDLDL
+1270 MATSDASPNDLDL

-1328 FLFDVGS
+1328 FLFDVAG

>member
-81 GGSVAATGT
+81 GGSVAVTGSDVV
-90 TAIGVQVQAAPY
+90 AIEVMAAPY
-102 ARNFANQGT
+102 SRNFANQGA
-111 LEADAEGYNA
+111 LAADAEGYYA
-121 YAYGVLF
+121 YAHGVLF
-128 EGRVSGS
+128 EGRVSGG
-135 VVNASTGTVSVSATG
+135 VVNVSTGTVSVSATG
-150 QGDGYGDGYGVLIRG
+150 QGSDYAYAYGVLVRG
-165 DLGGSL
+165 DLGGTL
-171 ANAGTV
+171 ANDGMV
-177 EVSAQNVTSS
+177 EVSTEND
-187 GYRYAGAYG
+187 RYAGAYG

-206 LTNSGNVRAESRA
+206 LANSGKVRTESRTG
-219 DSAGGSSY
+219 STESSSY
-227 SFTDS
+227 SYTDA

-242 GALANSGAIEAHAQ
+242 GVLGNSGVIEAHVESLDGA
-256 SAEGSSNYNDY
+256 GSDY
-267 VRAYGVSI
+267 YDYDYARAYGVSI

-280 GSLENTGTIHAAATR
+280 GSLENTGRISASVER
-295 SSEGGY
+295 SSEGED

-308 WAVGVHVSDDLT
+308 WAVGVHVGDDLT

-350 AYGTMS
+350 AYGSMS

-398 SGSIGARSEVE
+398 SGSIGARSEAE
-409 EGYAHAYAYGVST
+409 EGYAHAYGVST
-422 YYGDLIGTIQNDG
+422 YSGDLIGTIQNDG

-460 GTLQNNGEVSARA
+460 GTLQNNGEISARA

-529 YGYGK
+529 YGK

-546 ATAISQGREGAMG
+546 ATALAQGRDYEAGYSLLAM
-559 VREAMIEEDSEPG
+559 EDEP
-572 EDAAV
+572 APSTSVAV
-577 RAGGVEAY
+577 RAGGTYAIGV
-585 GIVTGAVSGPGAIEN
+585 GTGLVSSQGRIEN
-600 TGAVVAEART
+600 SGTVVAEARS

-616 GRSAYAES
+616 EDEAYAGA
-624 NYADAVGIGTGP
+624 YGADAAGI
-636 LDGAL
+636 
-641 SNSGSVT
+641 
-648 ANAAASA
+648 
-655 TADGIFA
+655 
-662 EADGGE
+662 
-668 AWALGV
+668 
-674 GFGAASGSFE
+674 
-684 NGGTLNASANST
+684 
-696 AVANGVDEAD
+696 
-706 ADADDAEAIGVA
+706 
-718 IASEYED
+718 
-725 QGTFGGKLDNS
+725 
-736 GSVQAVATASARAAA
+736 
-751 EAGSAYAEAGYVDA
+751 
-765 IGVGIY
+765 
-771 AEVDGTLTNGGQLN
+771 
-785 ATAQSAATA
+785 
-794 SGSEAEASASSAW
+794 
-807 AAGVVIAP
+807 
-815 EWRYASLVASEAP
+815 
-828 VAFSGRLENSGTIE
+828 
-842 ASAVS
+842 
-847 TAEATAQAEGS
+847 GS
-858 AVAEGSYAAAYGIVS
+858 AV
-873 AAVDGKVSNTGS
+873 VDGKVSNTGS

-897 GDAATAKA
+897 GDAAAAMASEAWT
-905 DRARASGV
+905 SGV
-913 SFGDA
+913 SFGGA
-918 GGDFENS
+918 GGDFENG

-944 SASAGTDEAAGG
+944 SAYAGG

-968 PGAYTG
+968 PGVYTG
-974 NFTNSGTIQAEATVS
+974 NFTNSGTIQAEATLS

-1002 DGASAYGVMVDGFD
+1002 DGASAYGVVVDGFD

-1034 ANGENVGEAADAGAI
+1034 ANGENVEEAAGAGAVGVLVVHGI
-1049 GVWVLGRVGAG
+1049 GAD
-1060 GVLDNS
+1060 GVLDNR

-1075 AAKGMSVVAG
+1075 AATGMSGVAG
-1085 VMIGSDEIMSEPTLA
+1085 VLIGADEIMSEPTLA
-1100 VMDGED
+1100 VMVGED

-1128 GIESAGVFSVFAS
+1128 GIESAGVFSVIAS

-1153 LMSGRLLLGGEVA
+1153 LMSGRLFLGGEVA
-1166 MNNAGMLDIRD
+1166 MNNAGTLDIRD
-1177 SASYVGGAFT
+1177 SGRLLSDQSEESAEGEVEMAAMAASPLERGGSHVGGNFT

-1200 VSDEGAVID
+1200 VRDEAGAVVD
-1209 TYGSLYV
+1209 NAYGALHV

-1232 DPASTLASGDKLDD
+1232 DPASTLASGDVLQD
-1246 VVFAEGDITRGTV
+1246 VVYAEGGITRGAV
-1259 KVADNVLPLNF
+1259 KVTDNVLPLNF
-1270 MATSDASPKDLDL
+1270 MATSDASPNDLDL

-1328 FLFDVGS
+1328 FLFDVAG

>member
-46 GPGLAAAQSC
+46 GPGFAAAQSC

-90 TAIGVQVQAAPY
+90 TAIGVEVQAAPY
-102 ARNFANQGT
+102 ARNFANQGM

-206 LTNSGNVRAESRA
+206 LSNSGNVRAESRA
-219 DSAGGSSY
+219 DSVGGSSY
-227 SFTDS
+227 AYTDA

-242 GALANSGAIEAHAQ
+242 GTLANSGAIEAHAQ

-275 GEDLT
+275 GEDLA
-280 GSLENTGTIHAAATR
+280 GSLENTGTIHAVATR

-320 GELLN
+320 GDLLN

-350 AYGTMS
+350 AYETMS

-369 VRTAGEGGSSTYTKA
+369 VRTGGDGGSSTYTKA

-391 LVGKLAN
+391 LVGKLDN
-398 SGSIGARSEVE
+398 SGSISARSEVE

-422 YYGDLIGTIQNDG
+422 YYGDLIGTIENDG
-435 EIAAEA
+435 EIVAEA

-460 GTLQNNGEVSARA
+460 GVLQNNGEVSARA
-473 EASNARSRGVSIR
+473 EAMNARTRGVSIR
-486 YGDLTGTIGNDGT
+486 YGDLIGTIENKGMVDST
-499 IDATSIT
+499 AIT
-506 QDGYANAVGVGFGT
+506 QDGYANAVGVAVGA
-520 GEDYDGEDS
+520 GEDYYGEDY

-534 VSGTLRNAGTVT
+534 VSGTLRNAGSVT
-546 ATAISQGREGAMG
+546 ATAIAQGRESGSGYNLLAM
-559 VREAMIEEDSEPG
+559 EEEP
-572 EDAAV
+572 EPSTSIAV
-577 RAGGVEAY
+577 RAGSTYAIGV
-585 GIVTGAVSGPGAIEN
+585 GTGLVSSQGRIEN
-600 TGAVVAEART
+600 TGSVVAEARS
-610 EAVAEA
+610 EAVADAEDEA
-616 GRSAYAES
+616 YASAYG
-624 NYADAVGIGTGP
+624 ADAVG
-636 LDGAL
+636 L
-641 SNSGSVT
+641 
-648 ANAAASA
+648 
-655 TADGIFA
+655 
-662 EADGGE
+662 
-668 AWALGV
+668 
-674 GFGAASGSFE
+674 
-684 NGGTLNASANST
+684 
-696 AVANGVDEAD
+696 
-706 ADADDAEAIGVA
+706 
-718 IASEYED
+718 
-725 QGTFGGKLDNS
+725 
-736 GSVQAVATASARAAA
+736 
-751 EAGSAYAEAGYVDA
+751 
-765 IGVGIY
+765 
-771 AEVDGTLTNGGQLN
+771 
-785 ATAQSAATA
+785 
-794 SGSEAEASASSAW
+794 ASS
-807 AAGVVIAP
+807 
-815 EWRYASLVASEAP
+815 
-828 VAFSGRLENSGTIE
+828 
-842 ASAVS
+842 
-847 TAEATAQAEGS
+847 
-858 AVAEGSYAAAYGIVS
+858 
-873 AAVDGKVSNTGS
+873 AVDGKVSNTGS
-885 VSASAIVSASAT
+885 ISASATLSASAT
-897 GDAATAKA
+897 GDAAAAFATEAW
-905 DRARASGV
+905 ASGA
-913 SFGDA
+913 SFGGA
-918 GGDFENS
+918 GGDFDNS
-925 GSIVSRATVTAL
+925 GAIRSSAAASAV
-937 ANGGASA
+937 ANGAASGGAY
-944 SASAGTDEAAGG
+944 
-956 AEAAGVEIWVSG
+956 AEAAEATGVEIWVSG
-968 PGAYTG
+968 PGVFTG
-974 NFTNSGTIQAEATVS
+974 NFTNTGTIQAEATLS
-989 AVATGEEAEARSY
+989 AVATGEEAEAGSD
-1002 DGASAYGVMVDGFD
+1002 DGASAYGVIADGFD
-1016 GRFTNTGT
+1016 GRFNNTGT
-1024 IHASASATVT
+1024 IHASATATVT
-1034 ANGENVGEAADAGAI
+1034 ANGENVEEGAGAGAVGVLVVHGI
-1049 GVWVLGRVGAG
+1049 GAT

-1066 GTISAVAEA
+1066 GTISAVADGMA
-1075 AAKGMSVVAG
+1075 TGMSGVAG
-1085 VMIGSDEIMSEPTLA
+1085 VLIGADALMREPEIS
-1100 VMDGED
+1100 VMVGED
-1106 VPEDGFYGTLNNSGT
+1106 SEEEGTDEGFYGTLNNSGT

-1128 GIESAGVFSVFAS
+1128 GIESAAVFSVIAS

-1153 LMSGRLLLGGEVA
+1153 VMSGRLFLGGEVA
-1166 MNNAGMLDIRD
+1166 MNNAGVLDIRD
-1177 SASYVGGAFT
+1177 SGRLLSDQSEAAAEGEVEMAAMAASPLERGGSHVGGNFT

-1200 VSDEGAVID
+1200 VRDEAGAIVD
-1209 TYGSLYV
+1209 NGYGTLHV
-1216 GGTAQLADGTG
+1216 GGKAQLADATG
-1227 VRVMV
+1227 VRVKV
-1232 DPASTLASGDKLDD
+1232 DPASTLANGDVLQD
-1246 VVFAEGDITRGTV
+1246 VVYAEGGITRGAV
-1259 KVADNVLPLNF
+1259 KVTDNVLPLNF
-1270 MATSDASPKDLDL
+1270 VATSDASPKDLDL
-1283 SVVGTGLTTISN
+1283 SVVSTGLTTISN
-1295 AVNTAGLSSATGV
+1295 AVNAAGLSSATGV

-1328 FLFDVGS
+1328 FLFDVAG
-1335 SGNAREVADK
+1335 SGNAGEVADK

-1371 VQARVDSN
+1371 AQARVESN

-1401 WAEQDARSGASGYDA
+1401 WADQDARSGASGYDA
-1416 DTAGLAVGVDA
+1416 DTAGVAVGVDA
-1427 IVTDTNRVGVLFA
+1427 VVTDTNRVGVLFA
-1440 YSETDVD
+1440 YSETEVD
-1447 STGAAKQSADVDT
+1447 STGVATQSADVDT

-1475 DINGMIGFG
+1475 DINGVIGFG

-1497 VAASSYDSSSIV
+1497 VAASSYDSKSIM

-1523 TTLTPSVRLDYAR
+1523 TTLTPSVRLDYTR
-1536 IKDDAYQEQGAG
+1536 IKDDGYQEQGAG
-1548 ALDLSVGKNTVSE
+1548 ALNLSVDKNTVSE
-1561 LILSLDGKITHELSD
+1561 LILSVDGKVTHKLSD

>member
-81 GGSVAATGT
+81 GGSVAVTGSDVV
-90 TAIGVQVQAAPY
+90 AIEVMAAPY
-102 ARNFANQGT
+102 SRNFANQGA
-111 LEADAEGYNA
+111 LAADAEGYYA
-121 YAYGVLF
+121 YAHGVLF
-128 EGRVSGS
+128 EGRVSGG

-150 QGDGYGDGYGVLIRG
+150 QGSDYAYAYGVLVRG
-165 DLGGSL
+165 DLGGTL
-171 ANAGTV
+171 ANDGMV
-177 EVSAQNVTSS
+177 EVSTEND
-187 GYRYAGAYG
+187 RYAGAYG

-206 LTNSGNVRAESRA
+206 LANSGKVRTESRTG
-219 DSAGGSSY
+219 STESSSY
-227 SFTDS
+227 SYTDA

-242 GALANSGAIEAHAQ
+242 GALGNSGVIEAHVESLDGA
-256 SAEGSSNYNDY
+256 GSDY
-267 VRAYGVSI
+267 YDYDYARAYGVSI

-280 GSLENTGTIHAAATR
+280 GSLENTGRISASVER
-295 SSEGGY
+295 SSEGED

-308 WAVGVHVSDDLT
+308 WAVGVHVGDDLT

-350 AYGTMS
+350 AYGSMS

-398 SGSIGARSEVE
+398 SGSIGARSEAE
-409 EGYAHAYAYGVST
+409 EGYAHAYGVST
-422 YYGDLIGTIQNDG
+422 YSGDLIGTIQNDG

-460 GTLQNNGEVSARA
+460 GTLQNNGEISARA

-529 YGYGK
+529 YGK

-546 ATAISQGREGAMG
+546 ATALAQGRDYEAGYSLLAM
-559 VREAMIEEDSEPG
+559 EDEP
-572 EDAAV
+572 APSTSVAV
-577 RAGGVEAY
+577 RAGGTYAIGV
-585 GIVTGAVSGPGAIEN
+585 GTGLVSSQGRIEN
-600 TGAVVAEART
+600 SGTVVAEARS

-616 GRSAYAES
+616 EDEAYAGA
-624 NYADAVGIGTGP
+624 YGADAAGI
-636 LDGAL
+636 
-641 SNSGSVT
+641 
-648 ANAAASA
+648 
-655 TADGIFA
+655 
-662 EADGGE
+662 
-668 AWALGV
+668 
-674 GFGAASGSFE
+674 
-684 NGGTLNASANST
+684 
-696 AVANGVDEAD
+696 
-706 ADADDAEAIGVA
+706 
-718 IASEYED
+718 
-725 QGTFGGKLDNS
+725 
-736 GSVQAVATASARAAA
+736 
-751 EAGSAYAEAGYVDA
+751 
-765 IGVGIY
+765 
-771 AEVDGTLTNGGQLN
+771 
-785 ATAQSAATA
+785 
-794 SGSEAEASASSAW
+794 
-807 AAGVVIAP
+807 
-815 EWRYASLVASEAP
+815 
-828 VAFSGRLENSGTIE
+828 
-842 ASAVS
+842 
-847 TAEATAQAEGS
+847 GS
-858 AVAEGSYAAAYGIVS
+858 AV
-873 AAVDGKVSNTGS
+873 VDGKVSNTGS

-897 GDAATAKA
+897 GDAAAAMASEAWT
-905 DRARASGV
+905 SGV
-913 SFGDA
+913 SFGGA
-918 GGDFENS
+918 GGDFDNG

-944 SASAGTDEAAGG
+944 SAYARG

-968 PGAYTG
+968 PGVYTG
-974 NFTNSGTIQAEATVS
+974 NFTNSGTIQAEATLS

-1002 DGASAYGVMVDGFD
+1002 DGASAYGVVVDGFD

-1034 ANGENVGEAADAGAI
+1034 ANGENVEETAGAGAVGVLVVHGI
-1049 GVWVLGRVGAG
+1049 GAD
-1060 GVLDNS
+1060 GVLDNR

-1075 AAKGMSVVAG
+1075 AATGMSGVAG
-1085 VMIGSDEIMSEPTLA
+1085 VVIGADEIMSEPTLA
-1100 VMDGED
+1100 VMVGED

-1128 GIESAGVFSVFAS
+1128 GIESAGVFSVIAS

-1153 LMSGRLLLGGEVA
+1153 VMSGRLFLGGEVA

-1177 SASYVGGAFT
+1177 SGGLLSDQSEAPAEEEVEMVAMAASPLERGGSHVGGNFT

-1200 VSDEGAVID
+1200 IRGEADAVVD
-1209 TYGSLYV
+1209 NGYGTLHV

-1232 DPASTLASGDKLDD
+1232 DPASTLANGDVLQD
-1246 VVFAEGDITRGTV
+1246 VVYAEGGITRGAV
-1259 KVADNVLPLNF
+1259 KVTDNVLPLNF
-1270 MATSDASPKDLDL
+1270 MATSDASPNDLDL

-1328 FLFDVGS
+1328 FLFDVAG

>member
-280 GSLENTGTIHAAATR
+280 GSLENTGTIHATATR

-308 WAVGVHVSDDLT
+308 WAVGVHVGDDLT

-422 YYGDLIGTIQNDG
+422 YSGDLIGTIQNDG

-460 GTLQNNGEVSARA
+460 GTLQNNGEISARA

-529 YGYGK
+529 YGK

-546 ATAISQGREGAMG
+546 ATALAQGRDYEAGYSLLAM
-559 VREAMIEEDSEPG
+559 EDEP
-572 EDAAV
+572 APSTSVAV
-577 RAGGVEAY
+577 RAGGTQAGAANRWLALLTLLWVCLQGAF
-585 GIVTGAVSGPGAIEN
+585 GALTVTMKLFPAIVT
-600 TGAVVAEART
+600 
-610 EAVAEA
+610 
-616 GRSAYAES
+616 
-624 NYADAVGIGTGP
+624 
-636 LDGAL
+636 L
-641 SNSGSVT
+641 
-648 ANAAASA
+648 
-655 TADGIFA
+655 
-662 EADGGE
+662 
-668 AWALGV
+668 
-674 GFGAASGSFE
+674 
-684 NGGTLNASANST
+684 
-696 AVANGVDEAD
+696 
-706 ADADDAEAIGVA
+706 
-718 IASEYED
+718 
-725 QGTFGGKLDNS
+725 
-736 GSVQAVATASARAAA
+736 
-751 EAGSAYAEAGYVDA
+751 
-765 IGVGIY
+765 
-771 AEVDGTLTNGGQLN
+771 
-785 ATAQSAATA
+785 
-794 SGSEAEASASSAW
+794 
-807 AAGVVIAP
+807 
-815 EWRYASLVASEAP
+815 
-828 VAFSGRLENSGTIE
+828 
-842 ASAVS
+842 
-847 TAEATAQAEGS
+847 
-858 AVAEGSYAAAYGIVS
+858 
-873 AAVDGKVSNTGS
+873 
-885 VSASAIVSASAT
+885 
-897 GDAATAKA
+897 
-905 DRARASGV
+905 
-913 SFGDA
+913 
-918 GGDFENS
+918 
-925 GSIVSRATVTAL
+925 
-937 ANGGASA
+937 
-944 SASAGTDEAAGG
+944 
-956 AEAAGVEIWVSG
+956 
-968 PGAYTG
+968 
-974 NFTNSGTIQAEATVS
+974 
-989 AVATGEEAEARSY
+989 
-1002 DGASAYGVMVDGFD
+1002 
-1016 GRFTNTGT
+1016 
-1024 IHASASATVT
+1024 H
-1034 ANGENVGEAADAGAI
+1034 
-1049 GVWVLGRVGAG
+1049 
-1060 GVLDNS
+1060 
-1066 GTISAVAEA
+1066 
-1075 AAKGMSVVAG
+1075 
-1085 VMIGSDEIMSEPTLA
+1085 
-1100 VMDGED
+1100 
-1106 VPEDGFYGTLNNSGT
+1106 
-1121 ITAEGRG
+1121 
-1128 GIESAGVFSVFAS
+1128 
-1141 GGTGTVNNLQGG
+1141 
-1153 LMSGRLLLGGEVA
+1153 LLGGVVLLSLLCVQAARYTEAQQGPPVTAIDAGTRMLLWLATALLWLQIALGGWVSTNYAVLACTEFPMCQASWWPA
-1166 MNNAGMLDIRD
+1166 MNFAQGFEIWRELGFTRAGEHI
-1177 SASYVGGAFT
+1177 AFE
-1187 QSATGVLKIDVVP
+1187 AL
-1200 VSDEGAVID
+1200 
-1209 TYGSLYV
+1209 
-1216 GGTAQLADGTG
+1216 TAIHVTH
-1227 VRVMV
+1227 R
-1232 DPASTLASGDKLDD
+1232 
-1246 VVFAEGDITRGTV
+1246 VFALL
-1259 KVADNVLPLNF
+1259 VLL
-1270 MATSDASPKDLDL
+1270 AL
-1283 SVVGTGLTTISN
+1283 
-1295 AVNTAGLSSATGV
+1295 
-1308 AGVLDGL
+1308 GL
-1315 LGSADSQPGALGD
+1315 LAWRLRRVPAL
-1328 FLFDVGS
+1328 
-1335 SGNAREVADK
+1335 RRQ
-1345 VATLL
+1345 TRLL
-1350 PLASGGVTTATLG
+1350 
-1363 ALHGANRV
+1363 
-1371 VQARVDSN
+1371 
-1379 LGRSSGD
+1379 
-1386 GFLGDKRMWLKGFGS
+1386 
-1401 WAEQDARSGASGYDA
+1401 
-1416 DTAGLAVGVDA
+1416 AGLAALQLLTGLSNV
-1427 IVTDTNRVGVLFA
+1427 VLDWPLLA
-1440 YSETDVD
+1440 AVLH
-1447 STGAAKQSADVDT
+1447 TG
-1460 YQLGLYGSHTLDERT
+1460 
-1475 DINGMIGFG
+1475 
-1484 RHSTDGTRHTTGG
+1484 
-1497 VAASSYDSSSIV
+1497 
-1509 AGVGIARTYPMSEK
+1509 
-1523 TTLTPSVRLDYAR
+1523 
-1536 IKDDAYQEQGAG
+1536 GAG
-1548 ALDLSVGKNTVSE
+1548 ALVV
-1561 LILSLDGKITHELSD
+1561 
-1576 TLTFVGHAGVGY
+1576 TLTWTACATTG
-1588 DFENEQSS
+1588 QRRSS
-1596 ITSTL
+1596 VKAPATTTTGTL
-1601 AGAPGASFVT
+1601 A
-1611 RGVDPSPWLV
+1611 
-1621 RAGLG
+1621 
-1626 LVNTPIES
+1626 
-1634 WEFSARYEVEGRSDF
+1634 
-1649 LNHTAWLRARKAF
+1649 

>member
-81 GGSVAATGT
+81 GGSVAAAGT

-128 EGRVSGS
+128 EDRVSGS
-135 VVNASTGTVSVSATG
+135 VVNAATGTVSVSAMG
-150 QGDGYGDGYGVLIRG
+150 QGNGYGDGYGVLVRG

-171 ANAGTV
+171 TNEGTV
-177 EVSAQNVTSS
+177 EVSAQNVASS

-206 LTNSGNVRAESRA
+206 LSNSGNVRAESRA
-219 DSAGGSSY
+219 DSVGGSSY
-227 SFTDS
+227 AYTDA

-275 GEDLT
+275 GEDLA
-280 GSLENTGTIHAAATR
+280 GSLENTGTIHAMATR

-320 GELLN
+320 GDLLN

-356 GTIDNAGTIRAES
+356 GTIDNAGTIGAES
-369 VRTAGEGGSSTYTKA
+369 VRTGGDGGSSTYTKA

-391 LVGKLAN
+391 LVGKLDN
-398 SGSIGARSEVE
+398 SGSISARSEVE

-422 YYGDLIGTIQNDG
+422 YYGDLIGTIENDG

-473 EASNARSRGVSIR
+473 EAMNARTRGVSIR
-486 YGDLTGTIGNDGT
+486 YGDLIGTIENKGMVDST
-499 IDATSIT
+499 AIT
-506 QDGYANAVGVGFGT
+506 QDGYANAVGVAVGA
-520 GEDYDGEDS
+520 GEDYDGEDY

-534 VSGTLRNAGTVT
+534 VSGTLRNAGSVT
-546 ATAISQGREGAMG
+546 ATAIAQGRESGSGYTLLAM
-559 VREAMIEEDSEPG
+559 EEEP
-572 EDAAV
+572 EPSTSIAV
-577 RAGGVEAY
+577 RAGSTYAIGV
-585 GIVTGAVSGPGAIEN
+585 GTGLVSSQGRIEN
-600 TGAVVAEART
+600 TGSVVAEARS
-610 EAVAEA
+610 EAVADAEDEA
-616 GRSAYAES
+616 YASAYG
-624 NYADAVGIGTGP
+624 ADAVG
-636 LDGAL
+636 L
-641 SNSGSVT
+641 
-648 ANAAASA
+648 
-655 TADGIFA
+655 
-662 EADGGE
+662 
-668 AWALGV
+668 
-674 GFGAASGSFE
+674 
-684 NGGTLNASANST
+684 
-696 AVANGVDEAD
+696 
-706 ADADDAEAIGVA
+706 
-718 IASEYED
+718 
-725 QGTFGGKLDNS
+725 
-736 GSVQAVATASARAAA
+736 
-751 EAGSAYAEAGYVDA
+751 
-765 IGVGIY
+765 
-771 AEVDGTLTNGGQLN
+771 
-785 ATAQSAATA
+785 
-794 SGSEAEASASSAW
+794 ASS
-807 AAGVVIAP
+807 
-815 EWRYASLVASEAP
+815 
-828 VAFSGRLENSGTIE
+828 
-842 ASAVS
+842 
-847 TAEATAQAEGS
+847 
-858 AVAEGSYAAAYGIVS
+858 
-873 AAVDGKVSNTGS
+873 AVDGKVSNTGS
-885 VSASAIVSASAT
+885 ISASATLSASAT
-897 GDAATAKA
+897 GDAAAAFATEAW
-905 DRARASGV
+905 ASGA
-913 SFGDA
+913 SFGGA
-918 GGDFENS
+918 GGDFDNG

-944 SASAGTDEAAGG
+944 SAYAGG
-956 AEAAGVEIWVSG
+956 AEAAGVEIWVSD
-968 PGAYTG
+968 PGVYTG
-974 NFTNSGTIQAEATVS
+974 NFTNSGTIQAEATLS
-989 AVATGEEAEARSY
+989 AVATGEEAEARSDY
-1002 DGASAYGVMVDGFD
+1002 GASAVGIAAEHFD

-1085 VMIGSDEIMSEPTLA
+1085 VMIGSDESMSEPTLD
-1100 VMDGED
+1100 VMVGED

-1153 LMSGRLLLGGEVA
+1153 VMSGRLFLGGEVA
-1166 MNNAGMLDIRD
+1166 MNNAGTLDIRD

-1200 VSDEGAVID
+1200 VRDEEGAVID
-1209 TYGSLYV
+1209 TTYGSLHV

-1232 DPASTLASGDKLDD
+1232 DPASTLANGDKLDD
-1246 VVFAEGDITRGTV
+1246 VVLAEGDITRGAV
-1259 KVADNVLPLNF
+1259 KVTDNVLPLNF
-1270 MATSDASPKDLDL
+1270 TVTSDANQSPKDLDL
-1283 SVVGTGLTTISN
+1283 SVVSTGLTTISN
-1295 AVNTAGLSSATGV
+1295 AVNAAGLGSATGV

-1328 FLFDVGS
+1328 FLFDVAG